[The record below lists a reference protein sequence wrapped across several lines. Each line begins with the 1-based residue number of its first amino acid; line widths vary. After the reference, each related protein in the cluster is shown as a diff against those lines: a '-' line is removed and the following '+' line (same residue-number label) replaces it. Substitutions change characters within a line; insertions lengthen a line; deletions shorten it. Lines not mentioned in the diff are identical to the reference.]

1 LTIRTQTPDTTP
13 LPRFQNT
20 LVGRLAILQFA
31 IHLVL
36 PPALFYRLDTVIR
49 RTASETFT
57 RHAHAYATA
66 LVRDLELAD
75 VLQSPNR
82 TIVFLDA
89 IVQGGGCSYSAI
101 EYHGRLLG
109 SSVAE
114 TPAWVR
120 ERGNDNSLAESG
132 GGIYALSEHFVKAGI
147 PGAIY
152 LGFDTRPT
160 LLQIRDARYQ
170 ILIALIV
177 YAAASVA
184 AAVIFARLVS
194 RPLTQLQN
202 ASRRAAKGDPAERLG
217 ADSNMV
223 EIVNLA
229 TDLEFMREKLVGTS
243 ARLRAEMIQRESEQA
258 QRAVLETHLRHEQ
271 RLATV
276 GTFAGGL
283 AHEFNNILL
292 PMMLFSEQ
300 ALEDIPP
307 DHPARSNVENILVAA
322 QRASSVVSKL
332 LAFSRPHEQHQ
343 FEPIDPA
350 AVVADAVALFR
361 AVIPANIE
369 FVSKV
374 GVQGELVL
382 GDATLLNQVLLN
394 LFSNAVLAMRETGGT
409 LSMSLMR
416 GDKTLPGQSGTGSVP
431 VVELRVTDTGKG
443 MSRDTLEQIFEP
455 FFTTREVGEGT
466 GLGLSVVHGI
476 IKGMGGSIA
485 VSSELG
491 AGSQFLI
498 VLPTI
503 AAPTT

>member
-1 LTIRTQTPDTTP
+1 M
-13 LPRFQNT
+13 
-20 LVGRLAILQFA
+20 QFA

-36 PPALFYRLDTVIR
+36 LPILYYRLDTVIR
-49 RTASETFT
+49 RTAGETFT
-57 RHAHAYATA
+57 GHAHAYATA

-82 TIVFLDA
+82 TVVFLDA
-89 IVQGGGCSYSAI
+89 IVEGGGCAYSAI
-101 EYHGRLLG
+101 EYRGRLLG
-109 SSVAE
+109 SSVSE
-114 TPAWVR
+114 TPSWVR
-120 ERGNDNSLAESG
+120 ERGSDRSLTESG
-132 GGIYALSEHFVKAGI
+132 DDIYALSEHFVKAGV

-160 LLQIRDARYQ
+160 LRQIREARYQ

-202 ASRRAAKGDPAERLG
+202 ASRRAAMGDPAEHLA
-217 ADSNMV
+217 ADTAMV

-229 TDLEFMREKLVGTS
+229 RDLEYMREQLVGTS
-243 ARLRAEMIQRESEQA
+243 ARLRAEMVQRESEQA
-258 QRAVLETHLRHEQ
+258 QRAILEAHLRHEQ

-300 ALEDIPP
+300 ALEDIPA
-307 DHPARSNVENILVAA
+307 DHPARGDVESILDAA
-322 QRASSVVSKL
+322 KRASNVVSKM
-332 LAFSRPHEQHQ
+332 LAFSRPNELRQP
-343 FEPIDPA
+343 EPIDPA
-350 AVVADAVALFR
+350 VVVAEAVALFR

-369 FVSKV
+369 FVSDV
-374 GVQGELVL
+374 GLRGERVL

-409 LSMSLMR
+409 LWISLVR
-416 GDKTLPGQSGTGSVP
+416 GEKTLGSVP
-431 VVELRVTDTGKG
+431 VVELRVKDTGKG
-443 MSRDTLEQIFEP
+443 MSPETLEQIFEP

-476 IKGMGGSIA
+476 VKRMGGSIA
-485 VSSELG
+485 VSSEIG
-491 AGSQFLI
+491 AGAEFII
-498 VLPTI
+498 VLPTV
-503 AAPTT
+503 AAGTPAS